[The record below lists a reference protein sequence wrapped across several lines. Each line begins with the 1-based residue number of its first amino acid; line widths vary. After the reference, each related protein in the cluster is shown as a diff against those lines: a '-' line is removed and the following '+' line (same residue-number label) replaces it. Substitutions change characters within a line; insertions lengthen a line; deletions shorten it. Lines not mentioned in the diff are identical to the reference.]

1 MADTTTSVGE
11 LRDRV
16 RQFVHARDWER
27 FHAPRDLAMA
37 ISIEASELLERFLWR
52 GSGTLAELSSEDRSA
67 IAEELADVLIY
78 GLSLANALDMDL
90 SEAIF
95 AKLKK
100 DEAKYPSDRYRGRA
114 RCVFLGI
121 VKRPALDLRAATAAN
136 ESPCGRL
143 IHIGPP

>member
-1 MADTTTSVGE
+1 MADATTSVGE

-67 IAEELADVLIY
+67 IADELADVLIY
-78 GLSLANALDMDL
+78 GLSLANALEIDL
-90 SEAIF
+90 YGGMN
-95 AKLKK
+95 AKPTTEGGKK
-100 DEAKYPSDRYRGRA
+100 APARYRDR
-114 RCVFLGI
+114 
-121 VKRPALDLRAATAAN
+121 
-136 ESPCGRL
+136 
-143 IHIGPP
+143 